1 MDLAHGTP
9 IPGAYAGVSGDVTF
23 VDTPD
28 GPIVVKR
35 ALGKLKVV
43 ADWYASPERNAV
55 EADCL
60 RVLADVLGQHAVP
73 RVLWVDRQQHMF
85 GMERLPE
92 TLVPWKARLLACD
105 VDVQTAHRVG
115 QLLGQMH
122 TRTRERTDLAIAF
135 DDLTYLRT
143 LRINPY
149 HVRVAERRPD
159 LAPAVEEVIRGM
171 LTNRQCLVHGDFSP
185 KNLLTDGPR
194 VVLLDCEVAHWGDP
208 RFDLAFCLC
217 HLLLKI
223 IHAESCADRLVEAA
237 NAYLESYAR
246 EGLDVMDFELSR
258 ATGCLVLARV
268 IGDSPVDYLH
278 TDELRAAASHL
289 GERLL
294 LEPAPVNALAR
305 RAMEARP

>member
-1 MDLAHGTP
+1 
-9 IPGAYAGVSGDVTF
+9 
-23 VDTPD
+23 
-28 GPIVVKR
+28 
-35 ALGKLKVV
+35 
-43 ADWYASPERNAV
+43 
-55 EADCL
+55 
-60 RVLADVLGQHAVP
+60 
-73 RVLWVDRQQHMF
+73 
-85 GMERLPE
+85 
-92 TLVPWKARLLACD
+92 
-105 VDVQTAHRVG
+105 
-115 QLLGQMH
+115 MH
-122 TRTRERTDLAIAF
+122 TRTRERTDLAVAF
-135 DDLTYLRT
+135 NDLTYLRT